1 MRAWTAALVAVATQ
15 STGAAGGQS
24 GSGGSLKGQGKYW
37 CTGCCLVSR
46 DGRLGR
52 ACKEGMKEPVWCWW
66 SGGEGEGEEAG
77 PVCTAGDGILR
88 AQRATV
94 AKQAAHRRA
103 GRRVNQGV
111 GALASRPLLGSM
123 SGTPAALPAVPPPP
137 TLQGWCHAGR
147 GLGERCGGTG
157 LAFSIGGVTQVGVCD
172 WCAECKGG
180 AACYFCWP
188 PAVQQQQQ
196 QQLCNPGVLLVSGAG
211 PNQWVWRQPRVSCCH
226 AGQNLQLQLHIS
238 CCAGC
243 AWVGQERLGWTWLQ
257 ETRAVAA

>member
-1 MRAWTAALVAVATQ
+1 VRAWTAALVAVATQ

-123 SGTPAALPAVPPPP
+123 SGTPAALPAVPPP
-137 TLQGWCHAGR
+137 H
-147 GLGERCGGTG
+147 
-157 LAFSIGGVTQVGVCD
+157 LA
-172 WCAECKGG
+172 
-180 AACYFCWP
+180 
-188 PAVQQQQQ
+188 
-196 QQLCNPGVLLVSGAG
+196 
-211 PNQWVWRQPRVSCCH
+211 RMVSCWQ
-226 AGQNLQLQLHIS
+226 G
-238 CCAGC
+238 
-243 AWVGQERLGWTWLQ
+243 VGGKVWGDWACFQYRWCYTS
-257 ETRAVAA
+257 RCV